1 MKLVRPAARQ
11 GPGPLPEG
19 AVRAVEIAIRRR
31 IGGQLPGEHRA
42 TGVGSGTEIA
52 QLRPYVVGDDV
63 RQLDPAASA
72 RTGEPYVRQQ
82 VPERALT
89 TWLVVDVSPS
99 MAFGT
104 TDRLKSDVAE
114 GVARVVAR
122 TGLRRAGKVGL
133 LTFGGPEA
141 SLLAPRGGRRAMV
154 GIRSALEAG
163 VAPDGHHD
171 PDALGR
177 ALRRTTRLATKPGL
191 IVVVSDF
198 RDTGEWSGPLRGLA
212 GRHEVV
218 CVVVSDIRETVLPD
232 AGSVVLV
239 DPETGRHLEAD
250 LSSPK
255 LREAFAKA
263 ERARALEV
271 AARIRRAGARHVAL
285 SSGGDW
291 LRGLGS
297 GLIASDAH
305 RRPRRHR
312 EEEVSGAGTRPLHKG
327 VGSRHRTRERP
338 RTRRGRA

>member
-1 MKLVRPAARQ
+1 MTLVRPAARQ

-42 TGVGSGTEIA
+42 TGVGAGTEIA

-89 TWLVVDVSPS
+89 TWLVIDVSPS

-104 TDRLKSDVAE
+104 SDRLKSDVAE

-122 TGLRRAGKVGL
+122 AGLRRAGKVGL
-133 LTFGGPEA
+133 LTFGGPTPT
-141 SLLAPRGGRRAMV
+141 LLAPRGGRRAMV
-154 GIRSALEAG
+154 GLRSALEAG

-171 PDALGR
+171 PGALGR
-177 ALRRTTRLATKPGL
+177 TLRRMTRLATKPGL
-191 IVVVSDF
+191 IVIVSDF
-198 RDTGEWSGPLRGLA
+198 RDEGDWSGPLRGLA
-212 GRHEVV
+212 ARHEVV
-218 CVVVSDIRETVLPD
+218 CVAVSDARELELPD
-232 AGSVVLV
+232 AGSMVLV

-250 LSSPK
+250 LSSPR
-255 LREAFAKA
+255 LRQAFATA
-263 ERARALEV
+263 ERARALAVE
-271 AARIRRAGARHVAL
+271 AQIRRAGARHVAL
-285 SSGGDW
+285 SSSGDW

-297 GLIASDAH
+297 GLVASDAG
-305 RRPRRHR
+305 RRQRRRR
-312 EEEVSGAGTRPLHKG
+312 ETAPAEPQRPA
-327 VGSRHRTRERP
+327 RERP